1 MMNLQALCR
10 AGRSLHSREDGQA
23 MIETALSSAFLLF
36 ILLGAVELGMV
47 TNAAIAVANS
57 ARAAAQ
63 YAAMN
68 GGAWTRKGLDTTG
81 MLAAAQ
87 ADAGQMVD
95 DLSFAQAP
103 TYVCRCTGRGFAN
116 CRSAPPT
123 GCTASHLQV
132 TITVKT
138 QANYTPPVQ
147 LPGLNLSNFTLRG
160 SAQQDVLQ

>member
-1 MMNLQALCR
+1 MNAQILCR
-10 AGRSLHSREDGQA
+10 ARRIFVSCEDGQA

-36 ILLGAVELGMV
+36 ILLGAMELGMV

-87 ADAGQMVD
+87 ADAGKMVSGV
-95 DLSFAQAP
+95 SFTNAP
-103 TYVCRCTGRGFAN
+103 TYACRCTGWGVAN
-116 CRSAPPT
+116 CKSAPPT
-123 GCTASHLQV
+123 GCTSSHLQV
-132 TITVKT
+132 TITVMT
-138 QANYTPPVQ
+138 QANYTPPIQ
-147 LPGLNLSNFTLRG
+147 LPGLDLSRITLTG
-160 SAQQDVLQ
+160 YAQEDVLQ